1 MHRALLATVLA
12 ALLFSSCSGGDAPG
26 KPDGKMPPVFVETM
40 VMKPSAIRDVA
51 ELVGQLEA
59 EESVDVHAE
68 IRGIVEEIGFED
80 GARVETGALLFRLRD
95 ADQSAEVAEA
105 EARERLAADTHRR
118 FRELAEQ
125 EISSKWELE
134 RVARQLDV
142 ARAEVARTR
151 ARLAKMSIRAPFAG
165 RLGARKVSPGDSVDS
180 DTSLVDIHATERLRL
195 VLAVPERFAPVARV
209 GIPLEVAVQAY
220 PGEWFRGEVYFVAPA
235 VDAANRQL
243 SMKGIVQNADGR
255 LWPGQFAQIRT
266 ELARRDDALVVPDS
280 ALVYEGRSSFVW
292 RVGDDRKAE
301 RVDVETGIRGGGNIE
316 LRTGVAVGDEVVV
329 AGTNKL
335 FPGATLA
342 TSPPPASASAP
353 ADAERGS

>member
-1 MHRALLATVLA
+1 MLRALLLA
-12 ALLFSSCSGGDAPG
+12 IVACFLISACSGGDAAG
-26 KPDGKMPPVFVETM
+26 KAGGQMPPVFVDTI
-40 VMKPSAIRDVA
+40 VIKPSAIRDVA

-68 IRGIVEEIGFED
+68 IRGIVEEIGFEE
-80 GARVETGALLFRLRD
+80 GARVEAGALLFRLRD
-95 ADQSAEVAEA
+95 AEQSAEVAAA

-125 EISSKWELE
+125 EITSKWELE
-134 RVARQLDV
+134 RVTRELDI
-142 ARAEVARTR
+142 ARAEVQRARV
-151 ARLAKMSIRAPFAG
+151 RLAKTRIRAPFAG
-165 RLGARKVSPGDSVDS
+165 RLGARKVSPGDAIDWN
-180 DTSLVDIHATERLRL
+180 TPLVDIHATERLRL
-195 VLAVPERFAPVARV
+195 ALAVPERFAPVARI
-209 GIPLEVAVQAY
+209 GIPLEVAVAAY

-235 VDAANRQL
+235 VDPANRQL
-243 SMKGIVQNADGR
+243 SLKAVVKNGDGR

-280 ALVYEGRSSFVW
+280 ALVYEGRSSSVW
-292 RVGDDRKAE
+292 RVGGDRKAE
-301 RVDVETGIRGGGNIE
+301 RVDVETGIRGEGKIE
-316 LRTGVAVGDEVVV
+316 LRSGVAAGDEVVI